1 VKCRQKLELKS
12 TDLSA
17 FSEETNMPND
27 PNNVPRTF
35 GILPPPERRP
45 GSFVISAIL
54 NTCLAL
60 LIIILG
66 VITKKEIDKRKYEQ
80 TLLVLPEPEPPKPP
94 APKIKLPPPP
104 EIKPEPIVPK
114 QLEQQKIIVPKQ
126 EVKPEPKPEIKLE
139 AKVTPLPPVAAKP
152 AVVLAPQPKAALT
165 AAAPSLTPNAKPKI
179 EQVHFGSLV
188 GVTPNPNAKPGATI
202 SAIGNPYGGNQGKV
216 KAPEGI
222 VGSAGLGNGTK
233 AGSNAGTPG
242 RVVSAGIPGGT
253 GTSNG
258 GRPGGGGQVASA
270 GIALKPAVA
279 APLPVPVGAT
289 STSIELTYKPVPEY
303 TPEARQMKIQG
314 EVVLHVIFTA
324 SGQVQVLNVVRGLGH
339 GLDES
344 ARRAVQLYKYK
355 PATKDGRPVDLT
367 TNITITFQL
376 A

>member
-1 VKCRQKLELKS
+1 
-12 TDLSA
+12 
-17 FSEETNMPND
+17 MPND

-94 APKIKLPPPP
+94 EPKVKLPPPP
-104 EIKPEPIVPK
+104 EIKQPEPVVPK

-126 EVKPEPKPEIKLE
+126 EIKPEPKPEIKLE
-139 AKVTPLPPVAAKP
+139 AKVTPLPPMKAAKP

-202 SAIGNPYGGNQGKV
+202 SAIGNPYGGNKGPV

-222 VGSAGLGNGTK
+222 VGSAGIGNGSK
-233 AGSNAGTPG
+233 AGSNAGVPG

-253 GTSNG
+253 GTSNTG

-279 APLPVPVGAT
+279 APLPVPVGPS

-303 TPEARQMKIQG
+303 TAEARQMKIQG
-314 EVVLHVIFTA
+314 DVVLHVIFTA

-344 ARRAVQLYKYK
+344 ARRTVQLYKYK